1 MKLSRHALSDPAQR
15 HDWTSAGVS
24 LPSYDVAAMS
34 ERTVKNPTWLHFGA
48 GNIFRS
54 YIARLNHSLLDRGLA
69 DSGII
74 AAETFDYEIID
85 RIYDPFDNLA
95 LSVGMAADG
104 SLELD
109 MVASVAEAIRADKNT
124 KRLAEIFRS
133 PSLQMASFTITEK
146 GYALTDMNGE
156 ATAEA
161 RGDMAS
167 PPESA
172 KGVMALVARLLW
184 ERFRS
189 GGASVAMVSMDN
201 CSRNG
206 EKLRGAVFDIA
217 DAWRK
222 SGFVGD
228 DFISW
233 LTDENRVS
241 FPWSMI
247 DKITPRPSKAVY
259 DALTGRSI
267 EGMDTLV
274 TSRGTYIAPFANA
287 EIPQYL
293 VIEDRFP
300 AGRPKLEEAGVYFT
314 DRETVNRTET
324 MKVCTC
330 LNPLHTALAIY
341 GCLLGYDSI
350 AAEMGDPILKGL
362 VERIGYKEGLPVV
375 VDPGIFSPRDFLRE
389 VLEERLPNPYIPDTP
404 QRIATDTSRKIPIRY
419 GETIKAYMARPD
431 LNTAALTAISLVIAA
446 WFRYLLGVDD
456 GLLPMK
462 ISDDPLLPDLQK
474 GLAGIDPGS
483 PGSYRNQLKPFLSN
497 AGLFAV
503 DLFEAGLGE
512 KIENLFLKMLAG
524 KGAVRRTLADTLWC
538 IMNTSPIE
546 QGR

>member
-1 MKLSRHALSDPAQR
+1 M
-15 HDWTSAGVS
+15 SAGVS
-24 LPSYDVAAMS
+24 LPSYDVTAMS

-48 GNIFRS
+48 GNIFRGF
-54 YIARLNHSLLDRGLA
+54 IARLNHSLLDRGLA

-74 AAETFDYEIID
+74 AVETFDYEIID

-104 SLELD
+104 SLELGI
-109 MVASVAEAIRADKNT
+109 AAAAEAIRADRDME
-124 KRLAEIFRS
+124 RLAEIFRS

-146 GYALTDMNGE
+146 GYALTDMNGKV
-156 ATAEA
+156 TAAA
-161 RGDMAS
+161 REDMTS
-167 PPESA
+167 PPERA
-172 KGVMALVARLLW
+172 KGVMSFAARLLW

-189 GGASVAMVSMDN
+189 GGEPVAMVSMDN

-206 EKLRGAVFDIA
+206 EKLRGAVIETA

-222 SGFVGD
+222 SGFVGG

-233 LTDENRVS
+233 LADENRVS

-247 DKITPRPSKAVY
+247 DKITPRPSKTVY
-259 DALTGRSI
+259 DALTARGL
-267 EGMDTLV
+267 EGMDTVV
-274 TSRGTYIAPFANA
+274 TSRGTHIAPFTNA

-300 AGRPKLEEAGVYFT
+300 AGRPKLENAGVYFT

-341 GCLLGYDSI
+341 GCLLRYDSI
-350 AAEMGDPILKGL
+350 AAEMSDPILRGL
-362 VERIGYKEGLPVV
+362 AERIGCREGLPVAA
-375 VDPGIFSPRDFLRE
+375 DPGIFSPRAFLRE

-404 QRIATDTSRKIPIRY
+404 QRIAADTSRKISIRC
-419 GETIKAYMARPD
+419 GETIKVYMKRPD
-431 LNTAALTAISLVIAA
+431 LDVSSLIAIPLVIAA
-446 WFRYLLGVDD
+446 WFRYLLGVGDD
-456 GLLPMK
+456 LLPME
-462 ISDDPLLPDLQK
+462 ISSDPLLPELKK
-474 GLAGIDPGS
+474 GLTGIDPGS
-483 PGSYRNQLKPFLSN
+483 SGSYRGQLKPFLSN

-512 KIENLFLKMLAG
+512 RIENLFVKMLAG
-524 KGAVRRTLADTLWC
+524 KGAVRRTLEDVLA
-538 IMNTSPIE
+538 S
-546 QGR
+546 